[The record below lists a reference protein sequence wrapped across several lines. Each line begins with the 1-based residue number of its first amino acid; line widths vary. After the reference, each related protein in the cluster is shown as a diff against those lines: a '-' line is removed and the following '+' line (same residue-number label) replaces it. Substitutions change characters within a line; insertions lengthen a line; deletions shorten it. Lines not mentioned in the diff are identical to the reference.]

1 MNFFLFISD
10 INRMIVEKH
19 RQKKYIK
26 SAVLIISVLIILYC
40 IFFYNKFTSIERT
53 IFIIG
58 CFFVV
63 VTMYIVLF
71 HVRNERIIWLAHL
84 MYPILVFLALFL
96 VSSTVGYILI
106 AILLLLAVLSEIY
119 YGQCIIELYH
129 SYNGNRGENYHFFK
143 ITRNQFLLLN
153 MIGLMILLY
162 RYSNSSQPAEFILV
176 IYLGV
181 IYFIAEII
189 VHNFNFTTLKKKSLF
204 NSNFSSPQYKKIPP

>member
-1 MNFFLFISD
+1 
-10 INRMIVEKH
+10 
-19 RQKKYIK
+19 
-26 SAVLIISVLIILYC
+26 
-40 IFFYNKFTSIERT
+40 
-53 IFIIG
+53 
-58 CFFVV
+58 
-63 VTMYIVLF
+63 MYIVLF